1 MNTNNP
7 IIAAKRLKAIGEGK
21 WTELHGG
28 SVSIK
33 MQVAKLID
41 GLTAVFN
48 IDALPSEISSSTEG
62 LVLHG

>member
-7 IIAAKRLKAIGEGK
+7 IIAAKRLKAIREGK

-28 SVSIK
+28 SVSVK

-41 GLTAVFN
+41 RLTAVFN

>member
-28 SVSIK
+28 SVSVK

-41 GLTAVFN
+41 RLTAVFN
-48 IDALPSEISSSTEG
+48 IDALPSEISSLTEG